1 MTSETTARPGN
12 NPDSVNALDERAAQW
27 ALRVDAGTLDSE
39 DEAELDAWVAADLRH
54 AGAFAR
60 AMAANAYFDRAVALG
75 VDREIPEHEPS
86 APLDTPVAPARRAVS
101 RRLWLGGAAGAIAAS
116 LLVAVGLNRLTGST
130 TLTAD
135 KGTVRRTALQ
145 DGSAVTLNAGTEV
158 SVAMQPLERRIAMSA
173 GEANF
178 DVAKDPARPFIVE
191 AGAVRIRV
199 IGTSFL
205 VHLSDIGDVAVTVR
219 EGRVEVRTGTS
230 PPVLLS
236 AGDRIA
242 LPAHGPIVREQL
254 SAGEVDRLGLWQRGE
269 MDLTGLTLADAAGQY
284 ARYSDRHIVI
294 EDPRV
299 AQLKIAGVFS
309 TSDPAG
315 FAQAAALAHDLRVT
329 RDDNT
334 IILSAK

>member
-1 MTSETTARPGN
+1 VGHPCSA
-12 NPDSVNALDERAAQW
+12 NALDERAAQW
-27 ALRVDAGTLDSE
+27 ALRVDEGTLNAR
-39 DEAELDAWVAADLRH
+39 DEAELDAWVAADPRH

-60 AMAANAYFDRAVALG
+60 AMAASAYFDRAVALG
-75 VDREIPEHEPS
+75 VDRDIPEPEIPAALETADRPS
-86 APLDTPVAPARRAVS
+86 PRGVS

-116 LLVAVGLNRLTGST
+116 LLAAVGLSRLTGST

-145 DGSAVTLNAGTEV
+145 DGSAVTLNAGSEV

-199 IGTSFL
+199 VGTSFL
-205 VHLSDIGDVAVTVR
+205 VHLSDVGDVAVIVR
-219 EGRVEVRTGTS
+219 EGRVEVRTAGS
-230 PPVLLS
+230 APALLS

-242 LPAHGPIVREQL
+242 VPVRGPIVREQL

-269 MDLTGLTLADAAGQY
+269 MDLTGLTLADAAKQY
-284 ARYSDRHIVI
+284 ARYSDRRILV
-294 EDPRV
+294 EDPQV

-315 FAQAAALAHDLRVT
+315 FARAAALAHDLHVT
-329 RDDNT
+329 MRDDT
-334 IILSAK
+334 LVLSAK